1 MELCY
6 EDIIEEDCL
15 LLSDFVFF
23 LLFVFIKCISSIL
36 LLNDML
42 MHKLEIQYKNRKKF

>member
-23 LLFVFIKCISSIL
+23 LLFEFIKCIAPIL
-36 LLNDML
+36 LLNHML
-42 MHKLEIQYKNRKKF
+42 MLKL